1 MSQFFLTH
9 KIQDNFGNT
18 KKVLTKKHKSTI
30 QNYEDCLR
38 VSKNLKT
45 RTKTP
50 DEMAVIIDKMRKKKL
65 ECQKT
70 RPIQVLQSPPEERV
84 NTENKKMCKAVT
96 LSGKSCTFK
105 AVCGNYCKK
114 HKIDDQVLGIKPKI
128 NVSLL

>member
-1 MSQFFLTH
+1 MSQYFLPTV
-9 KIQDNFGNT
+9 IQTNFSDT
-18 KKVLTKKHKSTI
+18 KNVLTKKHQSNV
-30 QNYEDCLR
+30 QSYEDCLR
-38 VSKNLKT
+38 ISKNIKNCK
-45 RTKTP
+45 KTP
-50 DEMAVIIDKMRKKKL
+50 DEMADIIDKMRKKKL